1 MCICCI
7 LDSLPKISLSD
18 FSDFIVA
25 VTSIAALFIS
35 IHTIKRENILRQ
47 KDEQQRIKQQ
57 EKEDKIKKWNA
68 LYPHRLKFYTDFYDT
83 LFQFVYYSGSNIE
96 KISKNEIMGAENKIT
111 RTLKISDIVRFCSL
125 FNMFNEEAKVLFSP
139 KIQEETHKI
148 YQLVKDFIDCP
159 IKGKRK
165 SLSEYAY
172 ILENKIIF
180 PDYKNI
186 EDNLRDI
193 QKQIQDFKLAD
204 SLRYEFQKSLKL
216 GGDV

>member
-68 LYPHRLKFYTDFYDT
+68 LYPHRLKFYTDFY
-83 LFQFVYYSGSNIE
+83 F
-96 KISKNEIMGAENKIT
+96 
-111 RTLKISDIVRFCSL
+111 SL
-125 FNMFNEEAKVLFSP
+125 FI
-139 KIQEETHKI
+139 IQE
-148 YQLVKDFIDCP
+148 
-159 IKGKRK
+159 
-165 SLSEYAY
+165 A
-172 ILENKIIF
+172 ILRR
-180 PDYKNI
+180 Y
-186 EDNLRDI
+186 LRT
-193 QKQIQDFKLAD
+193 K
-204 SLRYEFQKSLKL
+204 
-216 GGDV
+216 